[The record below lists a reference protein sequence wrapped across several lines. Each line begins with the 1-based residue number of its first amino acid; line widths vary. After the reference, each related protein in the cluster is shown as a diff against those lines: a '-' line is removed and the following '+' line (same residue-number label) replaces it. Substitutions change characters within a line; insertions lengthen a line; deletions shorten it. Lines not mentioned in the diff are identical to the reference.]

1 MFYETNIISRGIK
14 KLISIEKDLKVKLKF
29 IAINTVAKQSS
40 IPKVAELLDIP
51 ERTLY
56 RWVDNWNLYKREGL
70 VSHYYKSGRKSILSE
85 SEMEQLKKILSN
97 KGAFTTEE
105 ARSIIYCEFKKS
117 ISSKRLRVILKE
129 KLKFNLSKPYVKS
142 NKRPDNAEEILS
154 KKLKNIA
161 DDLKKKDVPLKDVC
175 LGFLDETTPQSNSNT
190 VRFWHKEPKLTV
202 EKHIEKWKNNN
213 VGFYALRG
221 NSCLSFMNSSK
232 KEEIGK
238 FLQKIRAI
246 NSEFKRIILIL
257 DNFKS
262 HHSKY
267 ILDYAEKHD
276 IILIFLPPYSPDLNP
291 IEFIW
296 KSIKREISKNFF

>member
-1 MFYETNIISRGIK
+1 MKQILYLEELK

-29 IAINTVAKQSS
+29 IAINTAAKQSS

-85 SEMEQLKKILSN
+85 SEMEQLKEILSN

-154 KKLKNIA
+154 KK
-161 DDLKKKDVPLKDVC
+161 
-175 LGFLDETTPQSNSNT
+175 
-190 VRFWHKEPKLTV
+190 
-202 EKHIEKWKNNN
+202 
-213 VGFYALRG
+213 
-221 NSCLSFMNSSK
+221 
-232 KEEIGK
+232 
-238 FLQKIRAI
+238 
-246 NSEFKRIILIL
+246 
-257 DNFKS
+257 
-262 HHSKY
+262 
-267 ILDYAEKHD
+267 
-276 IILIFLPPYSPDLNP
+276 
-291 IEFIW
+291 
-296 KSIKREISKNFF
+296 